1 MWSKTMTRVTLKK
14 DENRYS
20 VICEGHAVG
29 SCEVCAAVS
38 TLVYTLLGYLKNVD
52 GVVID
57 RAELA
62 DGYAEIEFSGSE
74 CARMA
79 FEFVA
84 VGFLQL
90 ELSHKNFIEIF

>member
-1 MWSKTMTRVTLKK
+1 MTRVTLKK

-29 SCEVCAAVS
+29 SVEVCAAVS
-38 TLVYTLLGYLKNVD
+38 TLVYTLIGYLKNAD
-52 GVVID
+52 DVVVEKS
-57 RAELA
+57 ELA
-62 DGYAEIEFSGSE
+62 DGYAEIEFSGGE
-74 CARMA
+74 CARVA

>member
-1 MWSKTMTRVTLKK
+1 MTRVTLKK

-38 TLVYTLLGYLKNVD
+38 TLVYTLLGYLKNADDVA
-52 GVVID
+52 VEKS
-57 RAELA
+57 ELA

-90 ELSHKNFIEIF
+90 ERSAAKYIEVCASEK